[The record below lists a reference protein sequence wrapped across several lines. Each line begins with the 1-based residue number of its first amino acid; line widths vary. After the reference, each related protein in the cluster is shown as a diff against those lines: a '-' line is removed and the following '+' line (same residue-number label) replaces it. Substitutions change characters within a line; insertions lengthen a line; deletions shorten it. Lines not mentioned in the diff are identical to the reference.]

1 MKPKRRFMI
10 CFNFQLIIILKWKYI
25 EGIKLI
31 LSVILFDQRAHF
43 FYEIIKIALI
53 VLNMKIIQKKF
64 VFSLRRPV
72 SKEQSYRLGK
82 RMLQEINHQI
92 SKKVNECQ

>member
-31 LSVILFDQRAHF
+31 LLVILFDQRAHF
-43 FYEIIKIALI
+43 F
-53 VLNMKIIQKKF
+53 MK
-64 VFSLRRPV
+64 
-72 SKEQSYRLGK
+72 
-82 RMLQEINHQI
+82 
-92 SKKVNECQ
+92 